1 MKHEKMENIIQLKR
15 RLKRIDWKIVRR
27 VIAFLYYDSGI
38 KKTNM
43 AMKCSM
49 SYDRCVLYLDWLNA
63 IGLIKKELDEDGFEL
78 ISLSDKGIEFYKRN
92 FEDI

>member
-1 MKHEKMENIIQLKR
+1 
-15 RLKRIDWKIVRR
+15 
-27 VIAFLYYDSGI
+27 
-38 KKTNM
+38 M

-49 SYDRCVLYLDWLNA
+49 SYDRCVLYLDWLNS
-63 IGLIKKELDEDGFEL
+63 IGLIKKELDEDDFEL

>member
-1 MKHEKMENIIQLKR
+1 MKHEKMENPSQIKR
-15 RLKRIDWKIVRR
+15 QLKRIDWKIVRR
-27 VIAFLYYDSGI
+27 VVAFLYYDGGI

-43 AMKCSM
+43 AMKCTM